1 MKTET
6 IYFIELDKEV
16 SYLIGQNAKDNDAVI
31 KEGDTDDLWFHAKDE
46 SSSHVVCIL
55 PNDLLLDEKEKKM
68 LITKGAELCKAST
81 NKLATLHKVPII
93 YTEIK
98 NITKTKT
105 HGLVNTKNTKT
116 IVI

>member
-1 MKTET
+1 MKTESV
-6 IYFIELDKEV
+6 YFIELDKEI
-16 SYLIGQNAKDNDAVI
+16 SYLIGQNAKDNDTVI
-31 KEGDTDDLWFHAKDE
+31 NEGDANDIWFHAKSV

-55 PNDLLLDEKEKKM
+55 PDDLVLDEKEKKM
-68 LITKGAELCKAST
+68 LIRKGAELCKAAT
-81 NKLATLHKVPII
+81 NKLAALHKVPII